1 MLREPALLAHLVQRL
16 GCSLLVV
23 IGVQLLGCPELG
35 IASMQASAEARDHAN
50 RAMQFAQRGD
60 LGAAEGEL
68 LISIKLAPG
77 DPTYLTLLGGILGMQ
92 HRLVESNAYFEKS
105 LKIDPRDAA
114 TRLNLASNQFQLG
127 QLQVARDNLDRV
139 LKAKPSDKTAI
150 LLRGMVAEELKDFPN
165 AIRWLESVPDQ
176 VRERPQSLIALARSY
191 YHENQVSKARE
202 LLKSLQQHPHGAEGV
217 FLGAQVA
224 MELADYEVAASLL
237 NSIRTT
243 YPEPAKVDYQF
254 ALVQYRSGHYP
265 ESLKTLER
273 LVASGKASAE
283 TLNLLGWCYHKLDR
297 LKDAVAA
304 MDLAIDREPQNELNY
319 RDLGSILMN
328 HKRYAVALEAV
339 KKAVEVAPNSYEAR
353 MLKGQVE
360 RRMNRLKEAVKS
372 FGRALE
378 LNPKASEA
386 FLSLALAQSAD
397 GLTQEA
403 ITTFERGAEQFPN
416 EPLLLQEYGRLL
428 LNVRKDSGDATELRA
443 VALLKKAIALAP
455 SLAEPHYQLGN
466 LSLLNDRPAEALL
479 YLQTAARMDPKSSK
493 IHFALRRT
501 YSRLGR
507 TEEAKKELD
516 LYNVLKAADNESDS
530 SSKASGENAQ

>member
-1 MLREPALLAHLVQRL
+1 
-16 GCSLLVV
+16 
-23 IGVQLLGCPELG
+23 
-35 IASMQASAEARDHAN
+35 
-50 RAMQFAQRGD
+50 
-60 LGAAEGEL
+60 
-68 LISIKLAPG
+68 
-77 DPTYLTLLGGILGMQ
+77 
-92 HRLVESNAYFEKS
+92 
-105 LKIDPRDAA
+105 
-114 TRLNLASNQFQLG
+114 
-127 QLQVARDNLDRV
+127 
-139 LKAKPSDKTAI
+139 
-150 LLRGMVAEELKDFPN
+150 
-165 AIRWLESVPDQ
+165 
-176 VRERPQSLIALARSY
+176 
-191 YHENQVSKARE
+191 
-202 LLKSLQQHPHGAEGV
+202 
-217 FLGAQVA
+217 
-224 MELADYEVAASLL
+224 
-237 NSIRTT
+237 
-243 YPEPAKVDYQF
+243 
-254 ALVQYRSGHYP
+254 
-265 ESLKTLER
+265 
-273 LVASGKASAE
+273 
-283 TLNLLGWCYHKLDR
+283 

-328 HKRYAVALEAV
+328 HKRYAVALEAA

-455 SLAEPHYQLGN
+455 SQAEPHYQLGN
-466 LSLLNDRPAEALL
+466 LSLLNDRPAEALR
-479 YLQTAARMDPKSSK
+479 YLQTAAKMDPKSSK